1 LHQEETTSAQ
11 TRFCSDED
19 TKKPSKGQNCEQRN
33 AYLTCF
39 VKNLDASLKIQLDQL
54 VTPFSLEH
62 TLRCGQ
68 LFRWR
73 KLGGWWYGVVD
84 EKVVKIRQIDD
95 KLWFQTFPE
104 EMDANFVKNYFRL
117 DDDLP
122 YILSQISRDEHVRK
136 AIQRFSGLR
145 IIRQQPW
152 ECLISYICATYKNIP
167 AIKKMILNLSK
178 RFGTKKTFDGYDFY
192 TFPKPS
198 DLANSDIEDLRNCKL
213 GFRAKRVLKTARIT
227 HNEEIDLEALRK
239 MGYEHAR
246 NELLSLPGV
255 GQKVADC
262 ILLFSLDKLEAFP
275 VDVWMRRIILE
286 YYSSHLERLFIEKI
300 RNKRSL
306 TPHEYREI
314 SLFGR
319 RYFGRHAGYAQEY
332 LFALAR
338 EQQKMHANTFSTL
351 AALNSMFPFGNRL
364 TGECK
369 YP

>member
-1 LHQEETTSAQ
+1 M
-11 TRFCSDED
+11 
-19 TKKPSKGQNCEQRN
+19 
-33 AYLTCF
+33 CF
-39 VKNLDASLKIQLDQL
+39 AKNLDASLKIQLNQL

-68 LFRWR
+68 SFRWR
-73 KLGGWWYGVVD
+73 KLNDWWYGVVD

-104 EMDANFVKNYFRL
+104 EKDADFVKNYFRL

-122 YILSQISRDEHVRK
+122 HILSQISRDEHMRR

-145 IIRQQPW
+145 IIRQQPG

-167 AIKKMILNLSK
+167 AIKEMILNLSK
-178 RFGTKKTFDGYDFY
+178 RFGTKITFDGYDLY
-192 TFPKPS
+192 TFPKPT
-198 DLANSDIEDLRNCKL
+198 DLADADIEDLRNCKL
-213 GFRAKRVLKTARIT
+213 GFRAKRVLKTARII
-227 HNEEIDLEALRK
+227 HKEEFDLEALRK
-239 MGYEHAR
+239 TDYEHAR

-275 VDVWMRRIILE
+275 VDVWMKRIILK
-286 YYSSHLERLFIEKI
+286 YYSGHFEPLFIEKI

-306 TPHEYREI
+306 TPRGYREI

-319 RYFGRHAGYAQEY
+319 RYFGRHSGYAQEY
-332 LFALAR
+332 LFHYER
-338 EQQKMHANTFSTL
+338 HQSK
-351 AALNSMFPFGNRL
+351 
-364 TGECK
+364 
-369 YP
+369 

>member
-1 LHQEETTSAQ
+1 LHQKETDSVE
-11 TRFCSDED
+11 TRFCRGKDR
-19 TKKPSKGQNCEQRN
+19 KKASKGRTVNKEN
-33 AYLTCF
+33 AYLMCF
-39 VKNLDASLKIQLDQL
+39 VKNLDASLKIQLNQL

-68 LFRWR
+68 SFRWR
-73 KLGGWWYGVVD
+73 KLGDWWYGVVD
-84 EKVVKIRQIDD
+84 EKVVKIRQIAD

-104 EMDANFVKNYFRL
+104 EMNADFVKNYFRL
-117 DDDLP
+117 DDNLP
-122 YILSQISRDEHVRK
+122 YILSQISRDEHIRR

-167 AIKKMILNLSK
+167 AIKEMILNLSK
-178 RFGTKKTFDGYDFY
+178 RFGTKIAFDGYDFY

-198 DLANSDIEDLRNCKL
+198 DLANSDIEDLRKCKL

-227 HNEEIDLEALRK
+227 HNEENDLEALRK

-338 EQQKMHANTFSTL
+338 EQ
-351 AALNSMFPFGNRL
+351 
-364 TGECK
+364 
-369 YP
+369 